1 MSGVGQSVECLLIAD
16 DLTGACDA
24 GVQFALRGRRT
35 VVSLGLDRAPGGA
48 HVLALS
54 TDSRDL
60 EPAAVPALM
69 KRVAASLARRGA
81 RIVFKKIDST
91 LRGNGGCEIAAAVEA
106 FECDAAIV
114 TPAFPAM
121 GRVVRSGWLA
131 VASDPA
137 FLPINLRGWLES
149 QGATPCRHLAPADL
163 ASALHSGL
171 RFLSVDAGCEQ
182 DLARIVAAG
191 LRSGRRLLWAGSAG
205 LAAALAS
212 AMPGEPIQVA
222 GQPKSEAGVLFC
234 IGSDH
239 PVTTAQESR
248 LLASRPSVLLHPQ
261 NTSGDAVASTI
272 SRGEHVILRIPR
284 GRVTPQTVRT
294 VIADAR
300 PAALV
305 LSGGDTASLVCRA
318 IDAHSIELRREIVTG
333 IPQGILRGGLFDAT
347 AVATKS
353 GGFGMMDDLIKVADY
368 FHASKP
374 GV

>member
-24 GVQFALRGRRT
+24 AVQFALRGRRT
-35 VVSLGLDRAPGGA
+35 GVSLGLEDPPAGTQI
-48 HVLALS
+48 LAIS

-60 EPAAVPALM
+60 DPASIPVLM
-69 KRVAASLARRGA
+69 RRVAASLPGRGA

-121 GRVVRSGWLA
+121 GRMVRNGLLA

-137 FLPINLRGWLES
+137 FLPIDLRCWLES
-149 QGATPCRHLAPADL
+149 QGATPCRHIASSELPA
-163 ASALHSGL
+163 ALDSGL
-171 RFLSVDAGCEQ
+171 RFLSLDAVCDEDLEQ
-182 DLARIVAAG
+182 IVAAG
-191 LRSGRRLLWAGSAG
+191 LDSGRRLLWAGSAG

-212 AMPGEPIQVA
+212 AMPGEPFQVA

-239 PVTTAQESR
+239 AVTNAQENQ
-248 LLASRPSVLLHPQ
+248 LLAARPSVRLHAEH
-261 NTSGDAVASTI
+261 TTGDTVATTI
-272 SRGEHVILRIPR
+272 SRGEHVVLRIPR
-284 GRVTPQTVRT
+284 GRVAPGTVRT
-294 VIADAR
+294 LIGNAR

-305 LSGGDTASLVCRA
+305 LSGGDTASLVCGA
-318 IDAHSIELRREIVTG
+318 IGARSIELRREIATG
-333 IPQGILRGGLFDAT
+333 IPQGILRGGFLDAT
-347 AVATKS
+347 AVVTKS
-353 GGFGMMDDLIKVADY
+353 GGFGMMDDLIKVADH

-374 GV
+374 GD